1 MPFDQQT
8 SQSACVAIF
17 IESIYVFPARNQNDM
32 QGLSHQGFS
41 DCSNQIPGKLEAI
54 QSSVAIGT
62 SSKPANPSQ
71 QPGGF
76 PTVAILGGSKLGK
89 WKRDAMRTLLQSSS
103 RGSLRE
109 CPCIHYLVQFWESDS
124 VICWHTGGCVS
135 AWPPYEA
142 RKEADGAWAVK
153 MPLPH
158 FSHFLIA
165 LSDQSR
171 WLKITDYPLC
181 PSSKN
186 NEMNRHTFTNWDFP
200 WMLCIL
206 TEETWE
212 RASLYIALQTYKTT
226 WKFTASRTPGNHL
239 STPSL
244 YWRGNWSPDR
254 GRDLLIV
261 LMELVEDNPSSSICG
276 SIIPWNIFL
285 L

>member
-1 MPFDQQT
+1 MPFGQQT
-8 SQSACVAIF
+8 SQSARVAIF
-17 IESIYVFPARNQNDM
+17 IESLSVFPAGNQNDM

-54 QSSVAIGT
+54 QSSVPIGT

-76 PTVAILGGSKLGK
+76 PTVGILGGSKLGK

-103 RGSLRE
+103 RGGLWE
-109 CPCIHYLVQFWESDS
+109 CPCIHSLVQFWESDS
-124 VICWHTGGCVS
+124 VICWPTLGCISS

-142 RKEADGAWAVK
+142 RIEADGAWAVK

-158 FSHFLIA
+158 FFHFLIA

-186 NEMNRHTFTNWDFP
+186 NEMNRYTFTNKYLRHPLDALHFNRGD
-200 WMLCIL
+200 MR
-206 TEETWE
+206 E
-212 RASLYIALQTYKTT
+212 RATLYIALQT
-226 WKFTASRTPGNHL
+226 
-239 STPSL
+239 
-244 YWRGNWSPDR
+244 
-254 GRDLLIV
+254 
-261 LMELVEDNPSSSICG
+261 
-276 SIIPWNIFL
+276 
-285 L
+285 